1 MLAASENFKEVEDD
15 ASEILVLAREVLLL
29 QTEILLAGVPHVVK
43 SVLVLIINNKTTKME
58 LNAND
63 RARQVITAAAFAAKY
78 RSKREV

>member
-1 MLAASENFKEVEDD
+1 M
-15 ASEILVLAREVLLL
+15 LAREILLM
-29 QTEILLAGVPHVVK
+29 QTEVLLAGVPRGLK
-43 SVLVLIINNKTTKME
+43 SVIVLVINNKTTKME